1 LDGGKAGLQKTFLQ
15 MFKRSQIANPKTLN
29 IIYSEETLLHY
40 RSQRLGQQTTK
51 SRGFTTLRQIE
62 GALMVGK
69 VEPSHLGRRPN
80 LNFDGT
86 TTGTCLVHA
95 TCPNLESAWKLNT
108 VLKRR
113 CLGNSRVT
121 GVACKRSNKDKRAAA
136 KANEVPEEQIMNFDA
151 MHSSLYEE
159 LFHRTG
165 AECLL
170 HLSAKDETCA
180 AVAIQKHI
188 KYVGVTFSE
197 LHSVHLLRRVEQAI
211 FFSFLTPDGA
221 FYKPGL
227 AKLLATFCPA
237 LTTAPEAKADLKRK
251 TLDSV
256 RKAVNKLRFRFKKTR
271 QLEAGASSADL
282 PLADD
287 GGSSS
292 DAGQRS
298 DDDDE

>member
-1 LDGGKAGLQKTFLQ
+1 
-15 MFKRSQIANPKTLN
+15 
-29 IIYSEETLLHY
+29 
-40 RSQRLGQQTTK
+40 
-51 SRGFTTLRQIE
+51 
-62 GALMVGK
+62 
-69 VEPSHLGRRPN
+69 
-80 LNFDGT
+80 
-86 TTGTCLVHA
+86 
-95 TCPNLESAWKLNT
+95 
-108 VLKRR
+108 
-113 CLGNSRVT
+113 
-121 GVACKRSNKDKRAAA
+121 
-136 KANEVPEEQIMNFDA
+136 MNFDA

-180 AVAIQKHI
+180 AVAIQKQI

-197 LHSVHLLRRVEQAI
+197 LHSLHLLRRVEQTI

-251 TLDSV
+251 TLESGKKVAD
-256 RKAVNKLRFRFKKTR
+256 KLRFRVKKAR
-271 QLEAGASSADL
+271 PLEAATSFADSR
-282 PLADD
+282 LADA

-292 DAGQRS
+292 DAGQES
-298 DDDDE
+298 NDDDE